1 MMASLYQS
9 WSRWRSATG
18 NSFSSMDGIRFMEPS
33 SQTAKQQRGIAH
45 RVDPQPNAAP
55 LDRVSLAGDQV
66 LDRGD
71 VAAIAGAAD
80 LDVAERKP
88 EFVHLARQRDG
99 RNDRVGLIDRFL
111 DKADDVAV
119 IDRNEAQLA
128 GLVQRGVFAP
138 GTVEVADVGLDV
150 AGLVPI
156 PHLDL
161 VFFGIEIF
169 FLAGYWIV
177 FQEFEPVVDAV
188 GARQR
193 SGKRD
198 ARLEHPGLAALQM
211 VGQDVWRI
219 DEEIR
224 AIEIA
229 FRISRQLVQVLLQLP
244 LLGAPGKVG
253 V

>member
-18 NSFSSMDGIRFMEPS
+18 NSFSSMDGIRFMEAS

-45 RVDPQPNAAP
+45 RVDPQPHAAP
-55 LDRVSLAGDQV
+55 LAP
-66 LDRGD
+66 
-71 VAAIAGAAD
+71 AD

-128 GLVQRGVFAP
+128 GLLQRGVFAP
-138 GTVEVADVGLDV
+138 GTVEVADVGLDI

-161 VFFGIEIF
+161 VFFGIELF

-188 GARQR
+188 GAR
-193 SGKRD
+193 
-198 ARLEHPGLAALQM
+198 
-211 VGQDVWRI
+211 
-219 DEEIR
+219 
-224 AIEIA
+224 
-229 FRISRQLVQVLLQLP
+229 
-244 LLGAPGKVG
+244 
-253 V
+253 